1 MEFFEFTLKRC
12 EIVQSSKIPKLKPWQ
27 TGLIVGLLAALIQIV
42 YNLIPQTVEGNPSY
56 KTGPVAY
63 GYCMFCHVR
72 DLVNWS
78 IKGLVPWMTPA
89 PISAVVPALT
99 IIGIIVGA
107 ALTAIAAKEF
117 SWRRTINPALAFIY
131 GSLVAFFAAILGAC
145 PIRIMLRLSYF
156 DVIGLIG
163 LFSVILGAIT
173 ATEFVLK
180 RGGGGGGS

>member
-1 MEFFEFTLKRC
+1 M
-12 EIVQSSKIPKLKPWQ
+12 
-27 TGLIVGLLAALIQIV
+27 V
-42 YNLIPQTVEGNPSY
+42 YNFMPQTVEGNSGY
-56 KTGPVAY
+56 KVAPVAY
-63 GYCMFCHVR
+63 SYCMFCHVR
-72 DLVNWS
+72 DLVNWGV
-78 IKGLVPWMTPA
+78 KGLVPWMTPA

-117 SWRRTINPALAFIY
+117 SWRRTINPGLAFLY
-131 GSLVAFFAAILGAC
+131 GILVAVFAAILGAC

-156 DVIGLIG
+156 DVIALIG

-180 RGGGGGGS
+180 RGGG